1 MVHVIT
7 GVVKQAI
14 TEATAQD
21 HAQHAVKQNIV
32 NVLFGPFP
40 QRHLAGIGLVRESP
54 TRQAHK
60 QSKGRE
66 VSQSIPVD
74 GQGPQLKGN
83 GVDRGVHHHV
93 QIVPWAFANSVT
105 PKSAGK
111 LEAQTKFRDTMDTK
125 TIKINRR
132 SANITEGKSRAPNR
146 SMYYGMGYEESDFG
160 KPMIGVANG
169 HSTITP
175 CNSGLQKLS
184 DAAVAAIEAAGGNA
198 QIFGTPTI
206 SDGMA
211 MGTEGMKYSLISREV
226 ISDCIETCVQGQW
239 MDGVVVVGGCD
250 KNMPGGMMG
259 MLRANVPAIYV
270 YGGTILPGYYKDQE
284 LNIVSVFEAVGQN
297 AAGNMSDEDLK
308 QIEQRAIPGTGSCG
322 GMYTANTMSSAF
334 EALGLSLPY
343 SSTMANPHD
352 EKMNSAQE
360 SARVLIEA
368 IKQDIKPRDIVTKEA
383 LENAVAVIMA
393 TGGSTNAV
401 LHFLAI
407 AHAAGVDW
415 TIDDFERV
423 RRKVPVLCDLKPSGK
438 YLAVD
443 LHKAG
448 GIPQV
453 MKILLN
459 AGLLHGDCLT
469 ITGKTVA
476 ETLKDIPDVPRA
488 DQDVIRPIDK
498 PMYAEGHLAILK
510 GNLSPEG
517 AVAKITGLKNP
528 VITGPA
534 RVFDDE
540 QSALQA
546 ILDGKIVAG
555 DVMVLR
561 YLGPKGGPGMPEML
575 APTGALIGAG
585 LGESVGL
592 ITDGRFSGGT
602 WGMVVGHVAPEA
614 AAGGNIAFVHEGDSI
629 TIDARQL
636 LLQLN
641 VDDAVL
647 AQRKVGWKAPLPRYM
662 RGVQAKFAF
671 NASSAS
677 KGAVLD
683 DY

>member
-1 MVHVIT
+1 
-7 GVVKQAI
+7 
-14 TEATAQD
+14 
-21 HAQHAVKQNIV
+21 
-32 NVLFGPFP
+32 
-40 QRHLAGIGLVRESP
+40 
-54 TRQAHK
+54 
-60 QSKGRE
+60 
-66 VSQSIPVD
+66 
-74 GQGPQLKGN
+74 
-83 GVDRGVHHHV
+83 
-93 QIVPWAFANSVT
+93 
-105 PKSAGK
+105 
-111 LEAQTKFRDTMDTK
+111 MDKK
-125 TIKINRR
+125 TIPIQPLR

-146 SMYYGMGYEESDFG
+146 SMYYGMGYKETDFG
-160 KPMIGVANG
+160 KPMVGVANG

-175 CNSGLQKLS
+175 CNSGLQKLA
-184 DAAVAAIEAAGGNA
+184 DAAVRGIEEAGGNP

-211 MGTEGMKYSLISREV
+211 MGTEGMKYSLVSREV
-226 ISDCIETCVQGQW
+226 IADCIETCVQGQW

-270 YGGTILPGYYKDQE
+270 YGGTILPGKWKGQD

-297 AAGNMSDEDLK
+297 AAGKISDQELK
-308 QIEQRAIPGTGSCG
+308 DIEQHAIPGTGSCG

-334 EALGLSLPY
+334 EAMGMSLPY

-352 EKMNSAQE
+352 EKQNSAKE
-360 SARVLIEA
+360 SAKVLMEA
-368 IKQDIKPRDIVTKEA
+368 IRKDLKPRDIVTKKA

-401 LHFLAI
+401 LHFRAI

-423 RRKVPVLCDLKPSGK
+423 RQKTPVICDLKPSGK

-443 LHKAG
+443 LHEAG

-459 AGLLHGDCLT
+459 AGLLHGDCMT
-469 ITGKTVA
+469 ITGKTIA
-476 ETLKDIPDVPRA
+476 ETLADVPDA
-488 DQDVIRPIDK
+488 PPAGQDVIRPIDK
-498 PMYAEGHLAILK
+498 PMYAHGHLAILK

-517 AVAKITGLKNP
+517 CVAKITGLKNP
-528 VITGPA
+528 AMTGPA

-546 ILDGKIVAG
+546 ILDGKIQAG

-614 AAGGNIAFVHEGDSI
+614 AAGGTIALVQEGDSI
-629 TIDARQL
+629 TIDSNRL

-641 VDDAVL
+641 VPDAEI
-647 AQRKVGWKAPLPRYM
+647 AKRRAAW
-662 RGVQAKFAF
+662 QASR
-671 NASSAS
+671 SS
-677 KGAVLD
+677 
-683 DY
+683 